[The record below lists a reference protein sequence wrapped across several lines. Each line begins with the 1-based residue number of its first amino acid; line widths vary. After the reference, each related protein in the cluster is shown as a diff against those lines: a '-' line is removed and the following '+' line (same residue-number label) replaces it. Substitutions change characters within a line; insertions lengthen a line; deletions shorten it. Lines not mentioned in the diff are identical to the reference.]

1 MRRNRLSRAIINTV
15 VVVAAAAWAL
25 PVYWMLNSALQP
37 ERLLLTTP
45 PQLFPTQPTL
55 EHFQR
60 ILGDQTFW
68 QALGMSLSIALI
80 LVFATTTLSLLAAL
94 ALTRFRFVGR
104 TTMVVAILVIQ
115 MIPAEATF
123 LSQYRMLDGWN
134 LLNSVTGL
142 SLLYIAGLL
151 PFVVWMMR
159 GFVAGVPLELE
170 EAAMVD
176 GCSRLQAMLRITLPL
191 LAPGL
196 VATSVFSFLH
206 AWNEY
211 ALALIILSRNSAITL
226 PLWLQS
232 FQQGLRG
239 FDWGGV
245 MAGSVLITIPV
256 MILFLLV
263 QHRMASG
270 FMAGAVKG

>member
-1 MRRNRLSRAIINTV
+1 MRRKHLARSVVNIVVLLS
-15 VVVAAAAWAL
+15 AALWAL
-25 PVYWMLNSALQP
+25 PVYWMINSSLQLERNLLNNPPNLAPSPITLDHF
-37 ERLLLTTP
+37 RKVLT
-45 PQLFPTQPTL
+45 
-55 EHFQR
+55 
-60 ILGDQTFW
+60 DATFW
-68 QALGMSLSIALI
+68 QALGMSMSIALI
-80 LVFATTTLSLLAAL
+80 LVFATTVLSLLAAL
-94 ALTRFRFVGR
+94 ALTRFKFVGR
-104 TTMVVAILVIQ
+104 NTMIVAILVIQ
-115 MIPAEATF
+115 MIPAEAMF

-134 LLNSVTGL
+134 LLNSVMGL

-176 GCSRLQAMLRITLPL
+176 GCSRFKAMLRVTLPL

-211 ALALIILSRNSAITL
+211 ALALIVLSRNTSITL

-239 FDWGGV
+239 FDWGGA

-263 QHRMASG
+263 QHRMTSG
-270 FMAGAVKG
+270 FVAGAVKG

>member
-1 MRRNRLSRAIINTV
+1 MRRNRLARTIVNIVT
-15 VVVAAAAWAL
+15 VVAAVAWAF
-25 PVYWMLNSALQP
+25 PVYWMVNSSFQP
-37 ERLLLTTP
+37 ERHLLTTP
-45 PQLFPTQPTL
+45 PQLFPAQPTL

-60 ILGDQTFW
+60 ILSDQTFW

-104 TTMVVAILVIQ
+104 NTMVVAILVIQ

-176 GCSRLQAMLRITLPL
+176 GCSRLQAMLKVTLPL

-263 QHRMASG
+263 QHRMTSG
-270 FMAGAVKG
+270 FVAGAVKG

>member
-1 MRRNRLSRAIINTV
+1 MRRNRLARTIVNIVTL
-15 VVVAAAAWAL
+15 VAAVAWAF
-25 PVYWMLNSALQP
+25 PVYWMVNSSFQP
-37 ERLLLTTP
+37 ERHLLATP
-45 PQLFPTQPTL
+45 PQFLPARPTL

-60 ILGDQTFW
+60 ILTDQTFW
-68 QALGMSLSIALI
+68 QALGMSLGIALI
-80 LVFATTTLSLLAAL
+80 LVFTTTTLSLLAAL

-123 LSQYRMLDGWN
+123 LSQYRMLDGWG

-159 GFVAGVPLELE
+159 GFVAGIPLELE

-176 GCSRLQAMLRITLPL
+176 GCSRLQAMLRVTLPL

-196 VATSVFSFLH
+196 VATSVFAFLH

-263 QHRMASG
+263 QHRMTSG
-270 FMAGAVKG
+270 FVAGAVKG